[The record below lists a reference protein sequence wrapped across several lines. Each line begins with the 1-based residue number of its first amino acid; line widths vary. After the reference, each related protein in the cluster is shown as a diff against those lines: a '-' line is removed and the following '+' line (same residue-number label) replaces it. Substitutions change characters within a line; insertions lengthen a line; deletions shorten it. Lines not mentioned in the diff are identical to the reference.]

1 MFAVLLKIIMIVSW
15 AVLIWAIVLMSP
27 KWWIWMGIW
36 WASGGSN
43 EYGSKKSL
51 EWKLK
56 NIAIICAVLFV
67 VSSIILPYAIIG

>member
-1 MFAVLLKIIMIVSW
+1 MFAILLKIIMIVSG
-15 AVLIWAIVLMSP
+15 AVLVWAIVLMSP

-36 WASGGSN
+36 WASGSN

-56 NIAIICAVLFV
+56 NVAIISAVLFV